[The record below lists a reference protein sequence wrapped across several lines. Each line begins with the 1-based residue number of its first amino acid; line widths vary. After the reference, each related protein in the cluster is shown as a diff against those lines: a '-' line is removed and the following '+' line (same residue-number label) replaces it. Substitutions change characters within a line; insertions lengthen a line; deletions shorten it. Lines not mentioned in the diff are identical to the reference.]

1 MLVKDC
7 MCRDLIVLDIN
18 TSIQE
23 IGKIMKEYDIGFV
36 PIHKSNKIIGV
47 LTDRDIVTRII
58 SNNDD
63 KIEGYISR
71 DLIRIDE
78 NENLNEALDLMA
90 KNRTKR
96 LLVTNE
102 NKVTGI
108 LSLSDLLGYDSDK
121 VIECIK
127 DIYTIHRNNDKYI
140 TRVDEFEL

>member
-1 MLVKDC
+1 MLVKNY

-23 IGKIMKEYDIGFV
+23 VGKIMKEYDIGFV
-36 PIHKSNKIIGV
+36 PIHKDNKIIGV

-102 NKVTGI
+102 NKLVGV
-108 LSLSDLLGYDSDK
+108 LSLSDLLDYDNDK
-121 VIECIK
+121 VIDCIK
-127 DIYTIHRNNDKYI
+127 SIYAINRNTDKYI
-140 TRVDEFEL
+140 TKIDEFYL